1 MYTCM
6 YMYTCIHEYMYMYM
20 YVLMSVCIVCVF
32 VCTCMCRLLQLVV
45 RSDLNQ
51 TMVHMQKA
59 IAVDISCVQA
69 YDTIASIEMQ
79 R

>member
-1 MYTCM
+1 MFM
-6 YMYTCIHEYMYMYM
+6 
-20 YVLMSVCIVCVF
+20 CVF
-32 VCTCMCRLLQLVV
+32 EDCSAVNCYRLLHLVV
-45 RSDLNQ
+45 RSDLDQ
-51 TMVHMQKA
+51 TMVYMQKA